1 MTKTDSVDAAHFLQ
15 LIAKDTEANVQLI
28 ADFFNDLAAEA
39 NEP

>member
-15 LIAKDTEANVQLI
+15 LIAKDTEANLQLI

-39 NEP
+39 DEP